1 MMLRNEK
8 DHLDKKVKTYID
20 DLFDGVEASQQLL
33 DLKEELATNIKEKIA
48 DYQSRGMD
56 DKQAFNEAV
65 ISMGD
70 LSGLVDDMR
79 KLGQD
84 KQRPTGSSAKER
96 LISTIGIV
104 VGVLLVL
111 FGIFISTMV
120 YFMKFNIEDAVG
132 PGVFIVVGGIFITFS
147 SLIRETKNRYGM
159 NKIRA
164 ALYALS
170 VGSVLGGFYVSGMQ
184 KDHSAIAPLMVFT
197 LIGVGLFLYLFL
209 TETDRKKHKN

>member
-1 MMLRNEK
+1 MSKNENGRI
-8 DHLDKKVKTYID
+8 DRKVKTYID
-20 DLFDGVEASQQLL
+20 DLFNGVENSKQLS
-33 DLKEELATNIKEKIA
+33 DLKEELATNLKEKIA

-56 DKQAFNEAV
+56 NKQAFNEAV

-79 KLGQD
+79 KLGQE
-84 KQRPTGSSAKER
+84 QPRQTISSTKET

-111 FGIFISTMV
+111 FGIFVSTMV
-120 YFMKFNIEDAVG
+120 YFMKFKIAHAVG
-132 PGVFIVVGGIFITFS
+132 PGIFIVVGGVFITFS
-147 SLIRETKNRYGM
+147 SLIRETEKRYGM

-170 VGSVLGGFYVSGMQ
+170 VGFLLFGLFVLGMQ
-184 KDHSAIAPLMVFT
+184 KDFTAIAPLMVFS